1 MKYLSFP
8 DYLFFPQYFTNFLIE
23 TFLPI
28 FPPIHKIILP
38 FHIWQ
43 KLIFT
48 ILFSK
53 SSIFLVC
60 PSFFFFF
67 LQITSYISPNLERFQ
82 DNHAQEDMEK
92 PVGWCAR
99 KYDPPWHEFTCKR
112 WLVLCARGGQTG
124 SYGYVPMQARL
135 AGL

>member
-1 MKYLSFP
+1 MKYLSFR

-23 TFLPI
+23 TFLTI

-38 FHIWQ
+38 FHIT
-43 KLIFT
+43 KT
-48 ILFSK
+48 YIL
-53 SSIFLVC
+53 FLVC
-60 PSFFFFF
+60 PFFFFFFF
-67 LQITSYISPNLERFQ
+67 LQITSYTSPNLERFE

-92 PVGWCAR
+92 PVRWCAR

-112 WLVLCARGGQTG
+112 WLVLCARGGQAG

>member
-1 MKYLSFP
+1 MTKTYIHDTIFKIFNIPCMSF
-8 DYLFFPQYFTNFLIE
+8 L
-23 TFLPI
+23 
-28 FPPIHKIILP
+28 
-38 FHIWQ
+38 
-43 KLIFT
+43 
-48 ILFSK
+48 
-53 SSIFLVC
+53 
-60 PSFFFFF
+60 FFFF

-124 SYGYVPMQARL
+124 SYGYVPMQAHL